1 MPPKTLS
8 RTLRILPRYS
18 LVSLLCLAVDSALY
32 AVLIMAG
39 APISISAALGYLFG
53 LIVSYMILTRIGIN
67 EERNKQLQ
75 KRTIFAAT
83 GLFGV
88 FITYSSALITSTYL
102 SANPIVVK
110 LFSVA
115 LSFIAVY
122 ILRAKYVFY

>member
-1 MPPKTLS
+1 
-8 RTLRILPRYS
+8 
-18 LVSLLCLAVDSALY
+18 
-32 AVLIMAG
+32 MAG